1 MGVENSVSLPLDL
14 PHVKRQGAKLA
25 LFGAKMTIP
34 VGRIANHAAE
44 GFDGLRKG
52 DFAVGDGRDG
62 DGHVIGTFPGHGID
76 VIQRSSAGGVDYA
89 KDWEFVGF
97 NELRK

>member
-1 MGVENSVSLPLDL
+1 
-14 PHVKRQGAKLA
+14 
-25 LFGAKMTIP
+25 MTIP
-34 VGRIANHAAE
+34 AGRVGHHAAD

-89 KDWEFVGF
+89 EAWELVGF